1 MYGPLMNEYDEAP
14 ENAPDAVERAKERSR
29 ELQSQAAEVKIT
41 ADHLRAEAL
50 RVGERMSGWRTYGV
64 SLVAKDPTQAVDVFY
79 KYRGEHLPE
88 VGQII
93 EVVRFLRSRP
103 IRARVTRVDAG
114 FDPPIAA
121 RELSLIH
128 I

>member
-14 ENAPDAVERAKERSR
+14 ENAPDAVERARERSR
-29 ELQSQAAEVKIT
+29 ELQAQAAEVKVT

-50 RVGERMSGWRTYGV
+50 RARERMSEWRTYGV
-64 SLVAKDPTQAVDVFY
+64 SLLSKDPTQAVDVFY

-93 EVVRFLRSRP
+93 KVVRFLRSRP
-103 IRARVTRVDAG
+103 ILARVTRVTAG
-114 FDPPIAA
+114 FHPPITAT
-121 RELSLIH
+121 EMD
-128 I
+128 